1 MLEEIVLRREDLAE
15 LNNCNYEIIK
25 KQQAEATCT
34 FLRKEDNKS
43 EDEGFG
49 KQPTDT
55 STFKDVSSMVKIGK
69 KRTYQQMNAEL
80 PSSKVENV

>member
-1 MLEEIVLRREDLAE
+1 MLHEIVLRREDLAE
-15 LNNCNYEIIK
+15 LNNCNYEEIR
-25 KQQAEATCT
+25 KQQAEATST
-34 FLRKEDNKS
+34 FLRKEDNNKS

-69 KRTYQQMNAEL
+69 KRTYQQMTAEL
-80 PSSKVENV
+80 P